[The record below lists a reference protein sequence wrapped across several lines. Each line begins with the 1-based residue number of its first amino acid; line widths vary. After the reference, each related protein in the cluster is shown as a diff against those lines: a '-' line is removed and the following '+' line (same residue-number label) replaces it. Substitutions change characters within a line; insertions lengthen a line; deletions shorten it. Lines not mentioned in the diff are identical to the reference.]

1 MGFFLEG
8 REVGVAGNANL
19 FPIMSPA
26 DNTVV
31 SVFQECTIDDVE
43 SAVNGC
49 EAAFSGPNGWGQT
62 SVKMRAG
69 ILRYSSIYCI
79 PFLFSLFIFLVV
91 SLAKLRQPYKNRKC
105 WTCWRGLAFSPRN
118 SIILSIPCQL
128 FLSHSFSFSSL

>member
-8 REVGVAGNANL
+8 REVGVVGNANL

-43 SAVNGC
+43 SAVKGC
-49 EAAFSGPNGWGQT
+49 EAAFSGPNGWGKT

-79 PFLFSLFIFLVV
+79 PFFFTFHFPCCISKIAATLQKPEVLDM
-91 SLAKLRQPYKNRKC
+91 LARFC
-105 WTCWRGLAFSPRN
+105 V
-118 SIILSIPCQL
+118 
-128 FLSHSFSFSSL
+128 